1 MFHFKLVE
9 TVGRGAL
16 AVVLVFESTTEI
28 FKRKEREQSYEQNDY
43 KAHSDII
50 PVYQERFS

>member
-28 FKRKEREQSYEQNDY
+28 FKRKEREQSYGQNDY